1 MTPKQ
6 KPDLE
11 SLVARMIAE
20 LQENPE
26 AQRMLLRALLTNE
39 FLGMPARLDRIEKDI
54 AELKIDVAELKTTT
68 RELKTDVAELKTT
81 TAELKTTTA
90 ELKTTTRKLV
100 DDVGELKGDALETRV
115 HRKIRSVICQALN
128 LRRPHVVQSAFQ
140 SPGPDFDEA
149 VGRAAEDGRIS
160 DGQEARIVATD
171 VILRAR
177 RRSER
182 TPTWVAIEVSHRVEA
197 RDVDR
202 ARDAADAL
210 AAVFGESVIA
220 AVAGR
225 QIDPTDRKR
234 AAGAGVTYVHVPA

>member
-1 MTPKQ
+1 MAPKQ

-54 AELKIDVAELKTTT
+54 AELKTDVAELKNTTRKLIDDVAELKTTT
-68 RELKTDVAELKTT
+68 G
-81 TAELKTTTA
+81 
-90 ELKTTTRKLV
+90 KLV
-100 DDVGELKGDALETRV
+100 DDVGDLKGDALETRV

-182 TPTWVAIEVSHRVEA
+182 TPAWVAIEVSHRVEA
-197 RDVDR
+197 RDVER
-202 ARDAADAL
+202 SRDAADAL
-210 AAVFGESVIA
+210 ATVFGESVIA

>member
-6 KPDLE
+6 NPDLE

-54 AELKIDVAELKTTT
+54 AELKTDVA
-68 RELKTDVAELKTT
+68 ELKTDVAELKTT
-81 TAELKTTTA
+81 TAELKA
-90 ELKTTTRKLV
+90 TTRKLV

-140 SPGPDFDEA
+140 SPAPDFDEA

-202 ARDAADAL
+202 SRDAADAL
-210 AAVFGESVIA
+210 ATVFGESVIA

-234 AAGAGVTYVHVPA
+234 AADAGVTYVHVPA

>member
-1 MTPKQ
+1 MAPKQ

-54 AELKIDVAELKTTT
+54 AELK
-68 RELKTDVAELKTT
+68 TDVAELKTT
-81 TAELKTTTA
+81 TG
-90 ELKTTTRKLV
+90 KLV

-140 SPGPDFDEA
+140 SPAPDFDEA
-149 VGRAAEDGRIS
+149 IGRAAEDGRIS

-182 TPTWVAIEVSHRVEA
+182 TPAWVAIEVSHRVEA

-210 AAVFGESVIA
+210 ATVFGESVIA

-225 QIDPTDRKR
+225 QINPTDRKR

>member
-6 KPDLE
+6 NPDLE

-68 RELKTDVAELKTT
+68 KELKTDV
-81 TAELKTTTA
+81 AELKTTTA

-140 SPGPDFDEA
+140 SPAPDFDEA

-202 ARDAADAL
+202 SRDTADAL

-234 AAGAGVTYVHVPA
+234 AADAGVTYVHVPA

>member
-54 AELKIDVAELKTTT
+54 AELKIDVAELKI
-68 RELKTDVAELKTT
+68 DVAELKIDV
-81 TAELKTTTA
+81 A

-128 LRRPHVVQSAFQ
+128 LRRPHVVQSAFR
-140 SPGPDFDEA
+140 SPAPDFDEA
-149 VGRAAEDGRIS
+149 IGRAAEDGRIS

-177 RRSER
+177 RRSEVSDRR
-182 TPTWVAIEVSHRVEA
+182 TQ
-197 RDVDR
+197 
-202 ARDAADAL
+202 AL
-210 AAVFGESVIA
+210 
-220 AVAGR
+220 
-225 QIDPTDRKR
+225 
-234 AAGAGVTYVHVPA
+234 